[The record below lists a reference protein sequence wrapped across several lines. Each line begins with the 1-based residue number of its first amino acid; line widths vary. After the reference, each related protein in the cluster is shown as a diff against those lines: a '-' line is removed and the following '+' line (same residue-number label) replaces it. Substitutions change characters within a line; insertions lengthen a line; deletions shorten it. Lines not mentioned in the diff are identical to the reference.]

1 MKTSP
6 QKSDALQAMSVNQIL
21 VATGVAS
28 LLLSIGAAVVVPQ
41 FRDVSS
47 ETRSGV
53 LLYHRMANQQLAR
66 SQIALYY
73 WNHKE
78 RYPWSPGEVAE
89 TQWSVFG
96 PLRIARNAAQISIE
110 TVPINPLS
118 PPEVASLIVEVTDAG
133 DHGTDI
139 DATRAGWVWNST
151 DNDIWPTDPK
161 GGLEAWKRAT
171 DRSLADYFN
180 PTPFQMIVGGVS
192 ILVAMLFL
200 ANQRRA
206 NQAIV
211 ERLGRRP

>member
-1 MKTSP
+1 MKTSA
-6 QKSDALQAMSVNQIL
+6 QKSDALQAMSVNEVF
-21 VATGVAS
+21 VATGVAA
-28 LLLSIGAAVVVPQ
+28 LLASIGAAVIVPQ
-41 FRDVSS
+41 FRDAS
-47 ETRSGV
+47 TLTTSGV
-53 LLYHRMANQQLAR
+53 ILHNRMDNEQVAR
-66 SQIALYY
+66 SLIAVYY
-73 WNHKE
+73 WKHK

-89 TQWSVFG
+89 TQWRVLG
-96 PLRIARNAAQISIE
+96 PFRAPKGARVPME

-161 GGLEAWKRAT
+161 GDLEAWKRAT

-180 PTPFQMIVGGVS
+180 PTPFQMIVGGV
-192 ILVAMLFL
+192 IVLVAMLFL

-206 NQAIV
+206 NQALV

>member
-1 MKTSP
+1 
-6 QKSDALQAMSVNQIL
+6 MSVNHVL
-21 VATGVAS
+21 VATGVAA

-41 FRDVSS
+41 FRDTSS
-47 ETRSGV
+47 QTRSGV
-53 LLYHRMANQQLAR
+53 ILNYRMANLQVAR
-66 SQIALYY
+66 SQIVLYY
-73 WNHKE
+73 WNHK

-89 TQWSVFG
+89 TQWRVFG
-96 PLRIARNAAQISIE
+96 PLRVPKGAVVSME

-118 PPEVASLIVEVTDAG
+118 PPEVASLIVEVTDAA